1 MTHRHQAGAQT
12 AQDASMTAP
21 MAVEYEPSL
30 SAIVRD
36 EARFRDWYDTTV
48 PRVHRYLA
56 ARCGG
61 DDELAEELTQ
71 QTFVEA
77 IRNRARFD
85 RRSDVVTWL
94 CAIGRNKLVDH
105 YRRHGRDAQRHDR
118 LVAQQRL
125 HADAPWR
132 AHELRDAVE
141 AAMANLPTDQRLA
154 LLFRHLDGLSVREVA
169 SVIGRSEKAT
179 ESLLAR
185 ARESFRR
192 AYGDRT
198 DA

>member
-1 MTHRHQAGAQT
+1 
-12 AQDASMTAP
+12 MTAP
-21 MAVEYEPSL
+21 MAMELEPSL

-36 EARFRDWYDTTV
+36 EARFRLWYDAV
-48 PRVHRYLA
+48 LPRVHRYLA

-61 DDELAEELTQ
+61 DEALAEELTQ

-77 IRNRARFD
+77 IRHRDRFD
-85 RRSDVVTWL
+85 GRSDVVTWL

-105 YRRHGRDAQRHDR
+105 YRRHGRDERRHDQ
-118 LVAQQRL
+118 LVADHRL
-125 HADAPWR
+125 RTDAPWH
-132 AHELRDAVE
+132 ASETRDAVE
-141 AAMANLPTDQRLA
+141 AAMAMLPADQRLA

-169 SVIGRSEKAT
+169 AAIGRSAKAT

-185 ARESFRR
+185 ARDNFRR
-192 AYGDRT
+192 AYGGRT